1 MIHPIKLIA
10 CVLMLVGAPAV
21 AGAATYYVDDL
32 DTNCAPAAPGTGT
45 LADPWKN
52 LMYATKRLA
61 CGDTLK
67 MRRGTY
73 RSEAQG
79 YSNGACSVV
88 NGEYAV
94 AYFAQRCTASN
105 PITVEPYNG
114 ELVIL
119 DATSAQIDDASPS
132 SHWTRCESA
141 NQCGSCTGL
150 SLKDYTRTFYS
161 EPYNFSSANTEQL
174 WVDPQCNDADD
185 SSCTDPA
192 NTGTRLRWIGTNY
205 PGCANLNNLD
215 GACDTA
221 WSSPACGTFD
231 TGAISNSIV
240 VRLPDTMSN
249 PDPDTHRMKVSC
261 QGGTCATAPLR
272 FSGATNINFNGGGTT
287 YIKYGYNGITADSSA
302 QDAVI
307 SGVRIHAAGGRDY
320 GQCIRTGSAN
330 NITLRNS
337 VCSESGAEGIGFYGG
352 GHGSCRQ
359 ISGNVVEGTTI
370 YNTGFASATNRIG
383 SVLDDGI
390 IIKSCN
396 NCVARGNTIYNNGR
410 NGIEVTSNWNG
421 STLCDSDGTLIENNV
436 IHHSCNSIHAYMNS
450 DCGGV
455 HLVRPGGT
463 SGSIDNSTVR
473 NNVFYDILG
482 LKTDVSPHGVKVDSG
497 IGQTAIVSNSFRNI
511 AQECI
516 DTNEDNSQ
524 PAGNFIVKDNA
535 MYKCNSENVGGQGYV
550 HMNAASDWVH
560 AKNLYWDDANVAIV
574 RINNGTAYFRD
585 SLVAQWEPS
594 AIVANPLFTSATD
607 LRLAATSPG
616 IDKGENLSTLGFG
629 TDFEGD
635 ARPQGAGWDVGADEL
650 SDGGVPRPP
659 ALLSVDPL
667 P

>member
-10 CVLMLVGAPAV
+10 CVLLLAAAPTSAV
-21 AGAATYYVDDL
+21 AATYYVDDL
-32 DTNCAPAAPGTGT
+32 DTNCAPASPGAGT

-73 RSEAQG
+73 RIEAQG
-79 YSNGACSVV
+79 YLNGACSVI
-88 NGEYAV
+88 NGEYSV
-94 AYFAQRCTASN
+94 AYFAQRCSASN

-119 DATSAQIDDASPS
+119 DGTSAQIDDASPA
-132 SHWTRCESA
+132 SHWTRCESN

-161 EPYNFSSANTEQL
+161 EPYNFSGANTEQL
-174 WVDPQCNDADD
+174 WVDPPCNDADD
-185 SSCTDPA
+185 GACTDPTS
-192 NTGTRLRWIGTNY
+192 TGTRLRWIGTNY
-205 PGCANLNNLD
+205 PGCGNLNNLD
-215 GACDTA
+215 GACDTT

-231 TGAISNSIV
+231 TGAISNSV
-240 VRLPDTMSN
+240 VARLPDSMSN
-249 PDPDTHRMKVSC
+249 PDPDAHRMKVSC
-261 QGGTCATAPLR
+261 QGGSCANYPLR
-272 FSGATNINFNGGGTT
+272 FVGATNINFNGGGTT
-287 YIKYGYNGITADSSA
+287 YIKYGYNGISADGGA
-302 QDAVI
+302 RDIVI

-320 GQCIRTGSAN
+320 GQCIRTADAN
-330 NITLRNS
+330 NVTLRNS
-337 VCSESGAEGIGFYGG
+337 VCSEAGAEGVAFYGG

-370 YNTGFASATNRIG
+370 YNTGFASATNKIG
-383 SVLDDGI
+383 SVLDDGV

-421 STLCDSDGTLIENNV
+421 GSFCDSDNTLIENNT
-436 IHHSCNSIHAYMNS
+436 IHHSCNSIHAYMGS

-455 HLVRPGGT
+455 HLVRPGST
-463 SGSIDNSTVR
+463 SGSIDHATIR

-482 LKTDVSPHGVKVDSG
+482 LKPGVSPHGVKVDAG
-497 IGQTAIVSNSFRNI
+497 IGGSIKIVNNSFRNI

-516 DTNEDNSQ
+516 DTNEDSVS
-524 PAGNFIVKDNA
+524 PGTFVVKNNA
-535 MYKCNSENVGGQGYV
+535 MYKCNSENVPGSGFV
-550 HMNAASDWVH
+550 HMRTAADWAH
-560 AKNLYWDDANVAIV
+560 AKNIYWDDSNVAIV
-574 RINNGTAYFRD
+574 RINDGTVFFRD
-585 SLVAQWEPS
+585 TVLSGWESS
-594 AIVANPLFTSATD
+594 AIVANPLYTSAGD

-616 IDKGENLSTLGFG
+616 IDRGEGLSSLGF
-629 TDFEGD
+629 TIDFEGD
-635 ARPQGAGWDVGADEL
+635 ARPQGAGWDIGADEL
-650 SDGGVPRPP
+650 SDSGVPRPP